1 MDREASAHKVLEEN
15 NIYGSEI
22 GLEVI
27 QAKIVERM
35 ELNSDSLGDFNEVE
49 FINNRMNFGE

>member
-1 MDREASAHKVLEEN
+1 MDREASAYKVLEEN
-15 NIYGSEI
+15 SIYGSEI

-35 ELNSDSLGDFNEVE
+35 ELNSDSLGDFNEAE